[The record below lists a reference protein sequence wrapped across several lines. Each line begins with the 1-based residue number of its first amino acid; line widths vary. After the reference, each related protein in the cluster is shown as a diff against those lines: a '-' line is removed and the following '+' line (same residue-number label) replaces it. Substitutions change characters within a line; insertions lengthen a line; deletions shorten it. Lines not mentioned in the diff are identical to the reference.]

1 MALDETHSSAV
12 LSLFAFF
19 LCQVALRVGESDAKD
34 ESAPA
39 QTSPQ
44 KAGFGS
50 DRPSACWRSVLVVVF
65 AQQMSTNFHPAVVRP
80 RYREGDAGI
89 IDAGLEDSFSSL

>member
-1 MALDETHSSAV
+1 MKCIRALFSV
-12 LSLFAFF
+12 CLAFF
-19 LCQVALRVGESDAKD
+19 CQVAVGVGESDARD
-34 ESAPA
+34 ELAPA

-44 KAGFGS
+44 HARFGS